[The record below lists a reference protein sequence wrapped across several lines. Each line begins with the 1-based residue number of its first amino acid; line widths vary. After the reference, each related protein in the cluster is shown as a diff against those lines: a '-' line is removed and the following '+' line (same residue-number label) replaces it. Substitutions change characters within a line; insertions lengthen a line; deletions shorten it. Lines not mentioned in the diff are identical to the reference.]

1 VSLGIGFQHLK
12 LVGAHSDDNE
22 FTANTGLQLDCS
34 NDSNSDVWHT
44 CCGQSLFLLPH
55 YLLFKNDNLKFRKF
69 GSCWFWMRNKIDFKA
84 KSGEARRRTTPNAGT
99 MKARSFS
106 ADQTQPLAF
115 LSPRWDAF
123 SALAFCTSSRACP
136 IWHGR
141 IPLLEFRN
149 TARPSVPPQPLVQAL
164 PNRRDCGL
172 RLGQLRDLCAK
183 EGEASAGPA
192 AASNHIM
199 PMFGL
204 GRAARSRIEMENAGK
219 AERR

>member
-1 VSLGIGFQHLK
+1 MQQRYLSVVTPEAAKFHPSIGFDDEPFADAMNYVLVENPSRASSWILADVQSFIDVLCARTVSGLSIATVAHL
-12 LVGAHSDDNE
+12 LLPVPVDDN
-22 FTANTGLQLDCS
+22 
-34 NDSNSDVWHT
+34 
-44 CCGQSLFLLPH
+44 
-55 YLLFKNDNLKFRKF
+55 
-69 GSCWFWMRNKIDFKA
+69 RNA
-84 KSGEARRRTTPNAGT
+84 YP
-99 MKARSFS
+99 
-106 ADQTQPLAF
+106 
-115 LSPRWDAF
+115 
-123 SALAFCTSSRACP
+123 LAFCTSSRACP

-141 IPLLEFRN
+141 IPLLEFRQ

-199 PMFGL
+199 PMFRL